1 LIVTGTASLPTLR
14 MKEVF
19 LLNLEI
25 ILLRHGIAENR
36 AKDGT
41 DYNRKLT
48 REGKDKLKERLPHLK
63 NLITYKDQ
71 VEIWSSPLLRAKE
84 TAEILAESV
93 HTDKIFYYD
102 FIGEGD
108 FDNFLMS
115 VVREKEEKTIFVVGH
130 EPYLGEWVYELTDQS
145 IGFKKGA
152 AAAFTVKLYD
162 NRTPETEDM
171 IEEASYSWYL
181 TSKEMEKT
189 EKKKDKE

>member
-1 LIVTGTASLPTLR
+1 MTFWTGSAAFHYAAHR
-14 MKEVF
+14 RRF
-19 LLNLEI
+19 WRLNLEI
-25 ILLRHGIAENR
+25 VFLRHGIAENR

-48 REGKDKLKERLPHLK
+48 REGKDKLEKRLPYLK
-63 NLITYKDQ
+63 ELITYKDQ

-93 HTDKIFYYD
+93 HTDRIFYYD

-130 EPYLGEWVYELTDQS
+130 EPYLGEWAYELADQS
-145 IGFKKGA
+145 IGFKKGS

-162 NRTPETEDM
+162 NRIPETQDM
-171 IEEASYSWYL
+171 IEEASFSWYL

-189 EKKKDKE
+189 GKKKD

>member
-1 LIVTGTASLPTLR
+1 MI
-14 MKEVF
+14 
-19 LLNLEI
+19 LEI

-41 DYNRKLT
+41 DYNRALT
-48 REGKDKLKERLPHLK
+48 GEGKEKLQKRLPHLK
-63 NLITYKDQ
+63 GLLTYKDQ

-84 TAEILAESV
+84 TAQILADSLN
-93 HTDKIFYYD
+93 TDKIFYYD

-115 VVREKEEKTIFVVGH
+115 VVKEKEEKTIFVVGH
-130 EPYLGEWVYELTDQS
+130 EPYLGEWAYELTDQS

-152 AAAFTVKLYD
+152 AAAFSVKLYE

-171 IEEASYSWYL
+171 IEEASFSWYL
-181 TSKEMEKT
+181 TSKEMEKA
-189 EKKKDKE
+189 EKKDAESKKE